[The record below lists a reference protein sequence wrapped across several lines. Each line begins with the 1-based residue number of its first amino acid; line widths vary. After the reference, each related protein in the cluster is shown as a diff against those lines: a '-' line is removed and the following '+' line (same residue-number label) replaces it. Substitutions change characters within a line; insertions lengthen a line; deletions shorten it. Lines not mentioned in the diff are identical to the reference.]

1 MKWDDLKVFLAV
13 ARSGSI
19 SGAGRIL
26 DVRHSTVSRRMQQLE
41 LDLGV
46 RLLERT
52 TGGYNLTAAGEDLK
66 GAATRM
72 EKEVLVVSGGLL
84 GQDSRLSG
92 PIRVTVVNHIAE
104 SLLMP
109 IFAGFSVKYPQ
120 VNLQILGSNT
130 YASLAQREADVAIR
144 VTDAPTETLIGKM
157 LSVFSSAVYGSPAY
171 LASLKES
178 GEEPDWIGTECCG
191 FHRRW
196 TRERCPSGSHAI
208 TIDDTALAGAALKQ
222 GAGVSILPCF
232 LGDASPD
239 LERMSPPDPRYDLK
253 LWVLIHSDLKRTA
266 RVRVFR
272 EYLGEEIAKR
282 KAQLCGSLQTN

>member
-13 ARSGSI
+13 ARTGSI
-19 SGAGRIL
+19 SGAGRSL
-26 DVRHSTVSRRMQQLE
+26 GVQHSTVSRRMQQLE

-46 RLLERT
+46 RLLDRGV
-52 TGGYNLTAAGEDLK
+52 GGYQLTAAGEDLK

-72 EKEVLVVSGGLL
+72 EREVLAVDGGLL
-84 GQDSRLSG
+84 GGDARLQG

-109 IFAGFSVKYPQ
+109 VFASFSKKYPE

-144 VTDAPTETLIGKM
+144 VTNAPTETLIGKM
-157 LSVFSSAVYGSPAY
+157 LATFSSAVYGSPAY
-171 LASLKES
+171 IQSL
-178 GEEPDWIGTECCG
+178 EEGGADPDWLGTECCG
-191 FHRRW
+191 FHREW
-196 TRERCPSGSHAI
+196 TREKCPQSKHSL
-208 TIDDTALAGAALKQ
+208 TVDDTALASAALRQ
-222 GAGVSILPCF
+222 GLGLSILPCF
-232 LGDASPD
+232 LGDADPQ
-239 LERMSPPDPRYDLK
+239 LERMSPPDPKYDLK

-272 EYLGEEIAKR
+272 EYLADEIQKLGDR
-282 KAQLCGSLQTN
+282 LSGN